1 MNIVKQ
7 DIWQYLKTD
16 KKPIV
21 LYGMGNG
28 ADKIIKALER
38 ISVKPSG
45 VFATDGFVR
54 DKRFHGMSLTTYSAL
69 KERFGDTI
77 NTRITIWPTLVTA
90 RWTSTKV

>member
-7 DIWQYLKTD
+7 DIWQHLKTE

-38 ISVKPSG
+38 VSVKPSG
-45 VFATDGFVR
+45 YLQPT
-54 DKRFHGMSLTTYSAL
+54 AL
-69 KERFGDTI
+69 CVI
-77 NTRITIWPTLVTA
+77 NAFTECRLQHIPRLKNALGI
-90 RWTSTKV
+90 

>member
-38 ISVKPSG
+38 VSVKPS
-45 VFATDGFVR
+45 VPQ
-54 DKRFHGMSLTTYSAL
+54 SS
-69 KERFGDTI
+69 
-77 NTRITIWPTLVTA
+77 TLP
-90 RWTSTKV
+90 